1 MAAAMRGETDL
12 LQHMF
17 SGDIMDRFYVES
29 LGFDRLMEWLGEMA
43 AQITRIYPTMKMLE
57 LGKCLTKPMAH

>member
-1 MAAAMRGETDL
+1 MAAAMRGETDI

-17 SGDIMDRFYVES
+17 QDDTMDRWYLES

-43 AQITRIYPTMKMLE
+43 KHIAKIHPRMNILE
-57 LGKCLTKPMAH
+57 LGKYFYFGG